1 MAKKKILCIDDT
13 PEAPEIDGKTLKDT
27 LKNIYDSSH
36 YQVIF
41 ETDGE
46 RGIETVKNDHD
57 IKLILLDVE
66 FKRQKKQG
74 DRIADELLNVNTGIK
89 IIVLTRKD
97 IRGKK
102 ISFGS
107 KDNVVHYVLKKELSN
122 QRIQKCLKNLT
133 IAVIED
139 YYNKTWQL
147 EYREG
152 SGGDVLCLRNTN
164 RLEDYPINTFTI
176 NISDEYLP
184 AIRECIQNPNEPV
197 DISCRVAGKKQN
209 RILNLVNSQVRNITD
224 WNIWGIL
231 TREGCARAH
240 IRLLIGT
247 VILARPTFEGDIPY
261 VTRREFNNFRDE
273 INSKLDE
280 LKNRLESK

>member
-97 IRGKK
+97 VRGKK

-152 SGGDVLCLRNTN
+152 SRGDVLCL

>member
-66 FKRQKKQG
+66 FKRQKNQG

-164 RLEDYPINTFTI
+164 RLEDYPINSFTI

-197 DISCRVAGKKQN
+197 DISCRVVGGKQN
-209 RILNLVNSQVRNITD
+209 RILNLVNSQVRNVTD
-224 WNIWGIL
+224 WNTWGIL

-261 VTRREFNNFRDE
+261 VTRREFTNFRDE
-273 INSKLDE
+273 INSKLDA